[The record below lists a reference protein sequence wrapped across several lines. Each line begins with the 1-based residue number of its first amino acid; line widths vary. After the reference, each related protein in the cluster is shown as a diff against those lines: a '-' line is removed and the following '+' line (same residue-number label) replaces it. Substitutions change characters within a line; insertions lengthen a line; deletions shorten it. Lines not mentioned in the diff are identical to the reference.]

1 MKMLIKKDT
10 IHILKFVFKEYFS
23 PFIVQNKVHLSR
35 LNIHGRGRPMSLMFC
50 IFHPFVFFIEFCNK
64 VIDSLKFSSSL
75 DDIDS

>member
-1 MKMLIKKDT
+1 MLIKKDT
-10 IHILKFVFKEYFS
+10 IHILKFVFKECFS
-23 PFIVQNKVHLSR
+23 PFIVQNSPFVKTKYTWKR
-35 LNIHGRGRPMSLMFC
+35 KTYMSVMFC